1 MATYTGTG
9 AQATVQPKG
18 LRVGLVAV
26 KSTHSFGAVT
36 LSIGDIFP
44 MVKVPAGATPIWMN
58 FGSSNGSVHYN
69 IEVGDGIDTDR
80 YRTSV
85 ATYSAA
91 LGMQVVTINST
102 PYTYSQDDTI
112 DILIA
117 TATASNLSF
126 GGTFYMNVIFSMD
139 AT

>member
-1 MATYTGTG
+1 MAIYTATA
-9 AQATVQPKG
+9 AQSAVQPKG

-26 KSTHSFGAVT
+26 KSVHSFGAVT
-36 LSIGDIFP
+36 LSIGDVFQ
-44 MVKVPAGATPIWMN
+44 MVKVPANATPMYMN
-58 FGSSNGSVHYN
+58 FGSSNGSAHYN
-69 IEVGDGIDTDR
+69 IEVGDGLDTDR

-85 ATYSAA
+85 VTYSAA

-139 AT
+139 PT

>member
-9 AQATVQPKG
+9 AQAAVQPKG

-26 KSTHSFGAVT
+26 RSVHSFGAVT
-36 LSIGDIFP
+36 LSIGDVFQ
-44 MVKVPAGATPIWMN
+44 MVKVPANATPMYMT

-69 IEVGDGIDTDR
+69 IEVGDGLDTDR

-85 ATYSAA
+85 VTYSAA
-91 LGMQVVTINST
+91 MGMQVVTINST
-102 PYTYSQDDTI
+102 PYTYSVDDTI

-126 GGTFYMNVIFSMD
+126 GGTFFMNVIFSMD
-139 AT
+139 P

>member
-1 MATYTGTG
+1 MAPRTATA
-9 AQATVQPKG
+9 AQAAVQPKG
-18 LRVGLVAV
+18 LRVGLVGISSVYSLAAAP
-26 KSTHSFGAVT
+26 SS
-36 LSIGDIFP
+36 GDVFQMI
-44 MVKVPAGATPIWMN
+44 KIPANATPIWMN
-58 FGSSNGSVHYN
+58 FGSSNGSAHYN

-85 ATYSAA
+85 VTYSAA

-102 PYTYSQDDTI
+102 PYTYSAEDTL

-126 GGTFYMNVIFSMD
+126 GGTFYMNAIFSMD
-139 AT
+139 PT